1 MPAWLKEY
9 GLAIGLTT
17 VAVGGIAY
25 SAYAM
30 NQVSEVKTDIEKYE
44 KAKTELQVDAKK
56 SKTYNKKTH
65 ATVIEARTVSAQN
78 IAKDIIAVDDTL
90 TQFYKRNTALEGS
103 KAEQAAFFKKVEA
116 MKKQNTKL
124 TGASEADQIKT
135 WKLNPEWKTTLAT
148 VIAYQDADRVP
159 VLFDMKT
166 GKGEDAGVVYAVYD
180 TQARTLNN
188 VSKHYTN
195 AGTLDAVQVGGM

>member
-1 MPAWLKEY
+1 MPTWLKEY

-17 VAVGGIAY
+17 VAIGGIAY
-25 SAYAM
+25 GGYVT

-44 KAKTELQVDAKK
+44 KAKVELEASAKQ
-56 SKTYNKKTH
+56 SKKYNKKTH

-78 IAKDIIAVDDTL
+78 IAKDIIEVDDTL
-90 TQFYKRNTALEGS
+90 TQFYKRNTALSGS

-116 MKKQNTKL
+116 MKKENTKL
-124 TGASEADQIKT
+124 TGAAEADQIKT

-166 GKGEDAGVVYAVYD
+166 KKGDDAGVVYAVYD

-188 VSKHYTN
+188 ISKHYTN